1 MHPVPDRIPLEEVYM
16 RFAEDLA
23 RRSTCRRRAVGAV
36 ITSADLTRVLGLG
49 YNGGARG
56 VNNECLAPGAPE
68 DPCLT
73 CIHAETNAVAKA
85 GSAETGKWAFITHS
99 PCVLCA
105 TLLIN
110 SNVAHVLYRRP
121 YRDLSGVELLHR
133 AAVDARPY
141 ADLIHDYHE
150 PLRDGPP

>member
-1 MHPVPDRIPLEEVYM
+1 M

-36 ITSADLTRVLGLG
+36 ITSSDLTRVLGLG

-56 VNNECLAPGAPE
+56 VNNECLTPGGPD
-68 DPCLT
+68 DPCVS

-85 GSAETGKWAFITHS
+85 GSAEAGKWAFITHS

-110 SNVAHVLYRRP
+110 SNVSHVLYRRE
-121 YRDLSGVELLHR
+121 YRDRAGIQLLHR
-133 AAVDARPY
+133 AGVDARPY
-141 ADLIHDYHE
+141 DHLSALYRD
-150 PLRDGPP
+150 PLREGPP

>member
-1 MHPVPDRIPLEEVYM
+1 MRLAEE
-16 RFAEDLA
+16 LA

-36 ITSADLTRVLGLG
+36 ITSGDLTRVLGVG

-56 VNNECLAPGAPE
+56 LNNECLAPGGPD

-85 GSAETGKWAFITHS
+85 GAAEAGKWAFVTWS

-110 SNVAHVLYRRP
+110 SNVQHVLYRRE
-121 YRDLSGVELLHR
+121 YRDSAGIDLLHR
-133 AAVDARPY
+133 AGVDARRY
-141 ADLIHDYHE
+141 DQLEHE
-150 PLRDGPP
+150 FRGPVRPETPPQ